1 MPKERITEGEH
12 ARDFA
17 LEDTQGNIVRLSDYE
32 GQQIVYLIFNRGF
45 A

>member
-1 MPKERITEGEH
+1 MSKGRITQGEH

-32 GQQIVYLIFNRGF
+32 GEQIVYLVFNRGF